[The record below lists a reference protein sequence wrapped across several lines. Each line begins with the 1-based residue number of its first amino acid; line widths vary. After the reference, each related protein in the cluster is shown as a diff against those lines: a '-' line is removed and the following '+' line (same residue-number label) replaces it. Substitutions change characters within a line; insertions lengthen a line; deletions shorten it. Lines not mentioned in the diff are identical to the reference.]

1 MNAKMKKAFRN
12 PAFCIEKNMTYNSGK
27 NTLKIIAAFIVGII
41 ALLMGICLGSVN
53 IQLTDTFSIIM
64 AKLSGSAVK
73 ESVDPSLISILW
85 EIRIPRALCAFFV
98 GGAIAVSG
106 AVIQSIL
113 QNPLASS
120 YTLGV
125 SSGACLG
132 AAIVIITGIGGAFLG
147 YFLLPA
153 VGFGCG
159 LLTVLLVILVA
170 TGLDSGFKNHTIILF
185 GMIFSLFV
193 NAIMTMLSALNKS
206 HMQRLILWQLGT
218 FSGRR
223 FAHVAVIF
231 VCLIIGMILIMLFHR
246 ELDILSF
253 GDEEAQAVGVDN
265 KRTKIIL
272 LILASFLTGVSV
284 CFTGVIGFVDL
295 TIPHIVRRIYGSA
308 HKVVV
313 PMSLILGGAFMTI
326 CDLLARTL
334 MAPQEIP
341 IGAITAF
348 VGAPFFLWVYYKRR
362 T

>member
-1 MNAKMKKAFRN
+1 MTHNS
-12 PAFCIEKNMTYNSGK
+12 EKVS
-27 NTLKIIAAFIVGII
+27 LKIISALI
-41 ALLMGICLGSVN
+41 AGVLTLIMGICLGSVN
-53 IQLTDTFSIIM
+53 IPLSDTLSILFS
-64 AKLSGSAVK
+64 KLSGSAVK
-73 ESVDPSLISILW
+73 DCIDPSLISILW
-85 EIRIPRALCAFFV
+85 DIRIPRALCAFLI
-98 GGAIAVSG
+98 GGALAASG

-132 AAIVIITGIGGAFLG
+132 VAIIIITGVGGSALG

-159 LLTVLLVILVA
+159 LLTVLIVILIA
-170 TGLDSGFKNHTIILF
+170 TRLDSGFKNHTIILF

-206 HMQRLILWQLGT
+206 HMQRLVLWQMGS

-223 FAHVAVIF
+223 FEHVAVIF
-231 VCLIIGMILIMLFHR
+231 VCLVIGMTLIMLFHR
-246 ELDILSF
+246 ELDIISF
-253 GDEEAQAVGVDN
+253 GDEQAAAVGVDN
-265 KRTKIIL
+265 KKSKIIL

-295 TIPHIVRRIYGSA
+295 TIPHVVRKMYGSS
-308 HKVVV
+308 HKVVI
-313 PMSLILGGAFMTI
+313 PMSLVLGGAFMSLS
-326 CDLLARTL
+326 DLLARTL

-348 VGAPFFLWVYYKRR
+348 VGAPFFLWVYFKGRI
-362 T
+362 